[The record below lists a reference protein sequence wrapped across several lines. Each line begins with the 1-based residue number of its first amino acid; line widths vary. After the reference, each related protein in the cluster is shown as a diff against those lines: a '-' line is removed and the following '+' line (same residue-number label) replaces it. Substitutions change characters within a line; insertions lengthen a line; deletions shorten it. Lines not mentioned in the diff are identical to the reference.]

1 MVATAYQDIKK
12 SLRQLYLDDNRPW
25 LVGFSGGKDSTMLAS
40 LVFDAVLSLPPA
52 ERTKPISVVCT
63 DTRVEIPAI
72 ADMVEGAL
80 DRMRKCS
87 QQHNLNIDANLLKPT
102 IEESFWANIIGRG
115 YPPPNRV
122 FRWCTQRMKIDP
134 VSVFV
139 QQRLG
144 HWGEAILHLGARRA
158 ESSTR
163 AQTMAGRETRN
174 GLRRHPDL
182 PRVWVSNPIEFLT
195 TEDVW
200 AYLLQK
206 PNPWGGDNRPLYKL
220 YASASNGECPI
231 QIDTSTPSC
240 GNSRFGCWTCTVVD
254 RDKASEGLRASGDER
269 MEKLIEFRETLLF
282 YRDPANGKRDNRR
295 MNGNDGPGPLLIS
308 ARRELL
314 KRLLALQ
321 EEIGLQLISPEELL
335 LIQQMWKAARDPDD
349 GRGVARIVN
358 KQRGVIMS
366 TDLNELNRLREMEEE
381 VAREKGID
389 AETLR
394 RMLAKVEEY
403 SESHRAHGLPDD
415 LLNILKDDLEN
426 QTAGAKS

>member
-1 MVATAYQDIKK
+1 
-12 SLRQLYLDDNRPW
+12 
-25 LVGFSGGKDSTMLAS
+25 MLAS
-40 LVFDAVLSLPPA
+40 LVFDTVLSLSPDA
-52 ERTKPISVVCT
+52 RAKPISVVCT

-72 ADMVEGAL
+72 VEMVEGTL
-80 DRMRKCS
+80 EKMRKCS
-87 QQHNLNIDANLLKPT
+87 LHDGLNIDVNLLKPT
-102 IEESFWANIIGRG
+102 IEESFWVNIIGRG
-115 YPPPNRV
+115 YPPPTPI

-134 VSVFV
+134 VNLFV

-158 ESSTR
+158 ESTTR
-163 AQTMAGRETRN
+163 AQTMASREARN
-174 GLRRHPDL
+174 GLHRHPDL

-195 TEDVW
+195 TEEVW

-240 GNSRFGCWTCTVVD
+240 GNSRFGCWTCTVVE
-254 RDKASEGLRASGDER
+254 RDKASEGLLASGDER
-269 MEKLIEFRETLLF
+269 MEKLIQFRETLQF
-282 YRDPANGKRDNRR
+282 YREPANGKRDMKR
-295 MNGNDGPGPLLIS
+295 MNGNEGPGPLHIV

-314 KRLLALQ
+314 SRLLALQ
-321 EEIGLQLISPEELL
+321 EETCLQLISSEELL
-335 LIQQMWKAARDPDD
+335 LIQQLWKAARDPDD

-366 TDLNELNRLREMEEE
+366 TDLKELNRLREMEEE
-381 VAREKGID
+381 VAREKGINAD
-389 AETLR
+389 TLR
-394 RMLAKVEEY
+394 RMIARVEEY

-415 LLNILKDDLEN
+415 LLNILKDDLEYESISDGE
-426 QTAGAKS
+426 QV